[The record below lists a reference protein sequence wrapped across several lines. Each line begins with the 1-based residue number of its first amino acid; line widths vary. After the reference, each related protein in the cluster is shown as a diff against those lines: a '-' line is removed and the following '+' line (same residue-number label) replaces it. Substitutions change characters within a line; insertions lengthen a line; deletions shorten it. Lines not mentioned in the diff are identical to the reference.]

1 MKLVASSMHIAQEYT
16 TYYRCVKKLVTSS
29 KNSTKKLVA
38 SSLYKNSARKL
49 VVSNMYKNSTNRLV
63 ASSMYKNSTMEL
75 VSSSKNIA
83 IQVASSV
90 RILQYNSLRQVC
102 TRIVQ

>member
-63 ASSMYKNSTMEL
+63 ASSMYNSTMEL